1 LSLDIFFVFV
11 SISNDLIF
19 LIDDELLIKIVK

>member
-1 LSLDIFFVFV
+1 VFV